1 MLNEAQLMKKDFKA
15 MSRSDLKAYVLANS
29 SDTEA
34 FHELVD
40 RFNASPNIK
49 QYAPEDAERFSE
61 IYEEHQKQR
70 REMATS

>member
-1 MLNEAQLMKKDFKA
+1 MLNEAQLMKKGFKA
-15 MSRSDLKAYVLANS
+15 MSQSELKASVLANS
-29 SDTEA
+29 SGTEA

-40 RFNASPNIK
+40 RFNASPYVK

-70 REMATS
+70 REREAS